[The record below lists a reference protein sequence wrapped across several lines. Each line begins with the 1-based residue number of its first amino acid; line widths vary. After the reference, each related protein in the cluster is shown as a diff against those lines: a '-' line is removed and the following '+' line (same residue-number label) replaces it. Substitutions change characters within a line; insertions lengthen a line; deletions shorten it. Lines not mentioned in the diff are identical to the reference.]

1 RRPGAVGQRRSERV
15 LLDWRQRRHAVE
27 GARTV
32 RPEQLKHV
40 PHQDSPWRRALCS
53 GRQRYSYGQRT
64 GQECLMAVSAARQT
78 VGVSAVALNT
88 ASTSGIDLIIHNAS
102 ANDADLGPVGVA
114 AGSGF
119 LLKANTTVS

>member
-1 RRPGAVGQRRSERV
+1 
-15 LLDWRQRRHAVE
+15 
-27 GARTV
+27 
-32 RPEQLKHV
+32 
-40 PHQDSPWRRALCS
+40 
-53 GRQRYSYGQRT
+53 
-64 GQECLMAVSAARQT
+64 MAVSAARQT

-119 LLKANTTVS
+119 LLKANTTVSVRLDPGDVLYAVRTGAADAVLAVLRT